1 MTRILYRI
9 TACLLAMI
17 VLVSYTPLYTAAA
30 EMESLYENAQD
41 DIIMEDAAVID
52 GASEVLAEEEPE
64 SSVPE
69 VGESPAPLP
78 EEPFFE
84 EESGEPFDKETVT
97 EETLGTEAYAQEF
110 KGIYNV
116 TVIWPD
122 GASNRIELQYSGS
135 QRLWHSQ

>member
-30 EMESLYENAQD
+30 ETESLNGNEQD

-69 VGESPAPLP
+69 VDESSAPLS
-78 EEPFFE
+78 
-84 EESGEPFDKETVT
+84 EESCP
-97 EETLGTEAYAQEF
+97 
-110 KGIYNV
+110 
-116 TVIWPD
+116 
-122 GASNRIELQYSGS
+122 
-135 QRLWHSQ
+135 